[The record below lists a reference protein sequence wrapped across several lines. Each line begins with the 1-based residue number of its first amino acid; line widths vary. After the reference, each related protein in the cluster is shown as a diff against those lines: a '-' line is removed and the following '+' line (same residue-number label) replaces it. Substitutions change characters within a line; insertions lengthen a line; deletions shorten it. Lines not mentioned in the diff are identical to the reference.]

1 MAGCYGNSQEDR
13 AMEQELFRFLA
24 EQDRGEDELEQKI
37 SDLFEF
43 AATDEGAAKLEQDW
57 ELLINQLPA
66 IVKMIA
72 EAKQQASVF
81 YPERKDRMAALGS
94 DLVLM
99 LGDELEKIAER
110 ML

>member
-1 MAGCYGNSQEDR
+1 MAGCFGNSPEDK
-13 AMEQELFRFLA
+13 AMERELFRFLA
-24 EQDRGEDELEQKI
+24 EQDQGLDELEQKI

-57 ELLINQLPA
+57 ELLLNQLPA

-99 LGDELEKIAER
+99 LGDELELIAER

>member
-1 MAGCYGNSQEDR
+1 M
-13 AMEQELFRFLA
+13 
-24 EQDRGEDELEQKI
+24 
-37 SDLFEF
+37 
-43 AATDEGAAKLEQDW
+43 
-57 ELLINQLPA
+57 LITQMPA